1 MIAAMWHRLRALLP
15 SRRAALA
22 SGRTIPDAL
31 WDDTLAQLPFLQALT
46 PTELQQL
53 RRLAAAFL
61 DQKEFHGAHGLAITD
76 AMALSI
82 AVQACL
88 PLLHFGP
95 AAQALGWYDDF
106 VMVVVHA
113 AEVVAPREVT
123 DDIGVVHH
131 YDEPLVGE
139 AMERGP
145 VTLSWQDVAAAG
157 ERVDEGTNVVVHE
170 FIHKMDMRDGAADG
184 CPPLPR
190 GFLGTH
196 SSRAARA
203 AWHAL
208 LEPAYQAH
216 REQVIIAERF
226 GGATPWL
233 DAYGA
238 EALEEFFPVACEAYF
253 VNRARFAQEFPTL
266 PALFDAFFRP
276 GTELQK

>member
-1 MIAAMWHRLRALLP
+1 MTALGRWLRALLP
-15 SRRAALA
+15 SGRAALA

-31 WDDTLAQLPFLQALT
+31 WGDALAQLPFLQTLA

-76 AMALSI
+76 AMALSV
-82 AVQACL
+82 AAQACL

-123 DDIGVVHH
+123 DDIGVVHRYH
-131 YDEPLVGE
+131 EPLVGE

-196 SSRAARA
+196 SSRTARA
-203 AWHAL
+203 AWHAV

-253 VNRARFAQEFPTL
+253 VNRARFALEFPTL
-266 PALFDAFFRP
+266 LALFDAFFRSGAEP
-276 GTELQK
+276 QK

>member
-1 MIAAMWHRLRALLP
+1 MWSRLRALLP

-31 WDDTLAQLPFLQALT
+31 WLDTMAQLPFLQALA
-46 PTELQQL
+46 PAELQHL

-82 AVQACL
+82 AAQACL

-95 AAQALGWYDDF
+95 AAQALDWYDDF
-106 VMVVVHA
+106 VVIVVHA

-123 DDIGVVHH
+123 DDIGVVHR

-139 AMERGP
+139 AMEHGP

-157 ERVDEGTNVVVHE
+157 ERVAEGTNVVVHE

-184 CPPLPR
+184 CPPLPPGFMGTR
-190 GFLGTH
+190 GG
-196 SSRAARA
+196 RAARA
-203 AWHAL
+203 AWLAV

-226 GGATPWL
+226 SGPVPWL

-238 EALEEFFPVACEAYF
+238 EALEEFLPVACEAYF
-253 VNRARFAQEFPTL
+253 VNRTRFAQEFPSL
-266 PALFDAFFRP
+266 LALFDAFFRHGAAIQEP
-276 GTELQK
+276 

>member
-1 MIAAMWHRLRALLP
+1 MWSRLRALLP

-31 WDDTLAQLPFLQALT
+31 WQDTLAQLPFLRALT
-46 PTELQQL
+46 AAEREHL

-82 AVQACL
+82 ATQACL

-95 AAQALGWYDDF
+95 AAQALAWYDDF
-106 VMVVVHA
+106 VVLVVHA

-123 DDIGVVHH
+123 DEIGVVHR

-157 ERVDEGTNVVVHE
+157 ERMAEGTNVVVHE

-184 CPPLPR
+184 CPPLPP

-196 SSRAARA
+196 GRRAARA
-203 AWHAL
+203 AWLAV

-238 EALEEFFPVACEAYF
+238 EALEEFLPVACEAYF
-253 VNRARFAQEFPTL
+253 VNRARFAQEFP
-266 PALFDAFFRP
+266 ALLALLDAFFRP
-276 GTELQK
+276 GNPVSKS